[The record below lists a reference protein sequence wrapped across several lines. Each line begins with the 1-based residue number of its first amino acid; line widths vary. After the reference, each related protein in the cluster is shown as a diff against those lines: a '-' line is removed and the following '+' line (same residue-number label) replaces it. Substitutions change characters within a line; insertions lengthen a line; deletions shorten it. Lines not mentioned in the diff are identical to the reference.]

1 MRKEAGMATHSEAA
15 VPPSLDDSVILA
27 GGDDLLQ
34 MVKLEGCH
42 DDRERFLLVVG
53 NRQAC
58 NGKAAFGARHCTVKA
73 ICFAAVGSGGQ
84 NIMTGRVTNSMQQFS
99 LHLCSRDRERDF
111 CILGLDRF
119 VEADEGLKIGLVLRL
134 AWDVKI
140 TLDGDGGFS
149 LRQLEKHLLF
159 KPVSVQS
166 LWTVYQTLHMVT
178 ERMCPTVGVEQQ
190 GEGKAWPSYEVT
202 APQTC
207 INEWHLMADLLVKRS
222 PSPDSLRKS
231 LKGDAASAEETIKVT
246 LSHENSLACQGSHV
260 VPLNSRLGCGR

>member
-1 MRKEAGMATHSEAA
+1 MRREANTNPEAA
-15 VPPSLDDSVILA
+15 VLPSFDDSAILA
-27 GGDDLLQ
+27 GGDDLVQ

-53 NRQAC
+53 NR
-58 NGKAAFGARHCTVKA
+58 
-73 ICFAAVGSGGQ
+73 
-84 NIMTGRVTNSMQQFS
+84 
-99 LHLCSRDRERDF
+99 DRERDF

-119 VEADEGLKIGLVLRL
+119 TEDDDEGDPGGLKIGLVLRL

-178 ERMCPTVGVEQQ
+178 ERMCPTVGEQ
-190 GEGKAWPSYEVT
+190 EEAWPTYEVT

-231 LKGDAASAEETIKVT
+231 LRGDTASAEETIKVRLRDD
-246 LSHENSLACQGSHV
+246 LSSFYWRIYYIV
-260 VPLNSRLGCGR
+260 SRNFR

>member
-1 MRKEAGMATHSEAA
+1 MRREANTNPEAA
-15 VPPSLDDSVILA
+15 VLPSFDDSAILA
-27 GGDDLLQ
+27 GGDDLVQ

-53 NRQAC
+53 NR
-58 NGKAAFGARHCTVKA
+58 
-73 ICFAAVGSGGQ
+73 
-84 NIMTGRVTNSMQQFS
+84 
-99 LHLCSRDRERDF
+99 DRERDF

-119 VEADEGLKIGLVLRL
+119 TEDDDDEGDLGGLKIGLVLRL

-178 ERMCPTVGVEQQ
+178 ERMCPTVGEQ
-190 GEGKAWPSYEVT
+190 EEAWPTYEVT

-231 LKGDAASAEETIKVT
+231 LRGDTASAEETIKVRLRDD
-246 LSHENSLACQGSHV
+246 LSSFYWIIYYIV
-260 VPLNSRLGCGR
+260 SRNFR

>member
-1 MRKEAGMATHSEAA
+1 MRREANTNPEAA
-15 VPPSLDDSVILA
+15 VLPSFDDSAILA
-27 GGDDLLQ
+27 GGDDLVQ

-53 NRQAC
+53 NR
-58 NGKAAFGARHCTVKA
+58 
-73 ICFAAVGSGGQ
+73 
-84 NIMTGRVTNSMQQFS
+84 
-99 LHLCSRDRERDF
+99 DRERDF

-119 VEADEGLKIGLVLRL
+119 TEDDDDEGDLSGLKIGLVLRL

-178 ERMCPTVGVEQQ
+178 ERMCPTVGEQ
-190 GEGKAWPSYEVT
+190 EEAWPTYEVT

-231 LKGDAASAEETIKVT
+231 LRGDTASAEETIKVRLRDV
-246 LSHENSLACQGSHV
+246 LSSFYRRINYTV
-260 VPLNSRLGCGR
+260 SRNFR

>member
-1 MRKEAGMATHSEAA
+1 MRREANTNPEAA
-15 VPPSLDDSVILA
+15 VLPSFDDSAILA
-27 GGDDLLQ
+27 GGDDLVQ

-53 NRQAC
+53 NR
-58 NGKAAFGARHCTVKA
+58 
-73 ICFAAVGSGGQ
+73 
-84 NIMTGRVTNSMQQFS
+84 
-99 LHLCSRDRERDF
+99 DRERDF

-119 VEADEGLKIGLVLRL
+119 TEDDDDEGDPGGLKIGLVLRL

-178 ERMCPTVGVEQQ
+178 ERMCPTVGEQ
-190 GEGKAWPSYEVT
+190 EEAWPTYEVT

-231 LKGDAASAEETIKVT
+231 LRGDTASAEETIKVRLRDV
-246 LSHENSLACQGSHV
+246 LSSFYWRINYIV
-260 VPLNSRLGCGR
+260 SRNFR

>member
-1 MRKEAGMATHSEAA
+1 MLSTKKTTKRTVPKVGKGNKDNGNGEKEAEAA
-15 VPPSLDDSVILA
+15 TMRREAGSVGCEAAALPSLDDGDVLLA

-53 NRQAC
+53 NR
-58 NGKAAFGARHCTVKA
+58 
-73 ICFAAVGSGGQ
+73 
-84 NIMTGRVTNSMQQFS
+84 
-99 LHLCSRDRERDF
+99 DRERDF

-119 VEADEGLKIGLVLRL
+119 AEEDGLKIGLVLRL

-178 ERMCPTVGVEQQ
+178 ERMCPAVGGEQQ
-190 GEGKAWPSYEVT
+190 QREGEWPSYEVT

-231 LKGDAASAEETIKVT
+231 LKGDAASAEETIKV
-246 LSHENSLACQGSHV
+246 SLIQYYIGE
-260 VPLNSRLGCGR
+260 LRLFTYCNFR